1 MDESERHGGAKTDS
15 CFFSYL
21 CKRVVSSPAAA
32 QHCFLCKGVRML
44 CYWSDRFYAE
54 YHSSTV
60 NKLASSQRNAFNVSV
75 TWKFL
80 LCFHNK
86 IVAHVDVLQFLN
98 RQKCNLV
105 WLHILILFV
114 FSVLLIVLFLGLE
127 LKVYFSLSLANFKA
141 FFLCVWAALLNHP
154 NIFCWYGMVWYGQYW
169 VLGDNTLGIFIFF
182 LSHVL
187 LWCRENVHWSVC
199 DVNRESKMVSIQYYC
214 QILMY
219 PVFYTVFSV
228 VFLFLF
234 TCFPFCWL
242 WKFY

>member
-75 TWKFL
+75 TWKIL

-86 IVAHVDVLQFLN
+86 IVAHVDD

-141 FFLCVWAALLNHP
+141 FFCVCELLCWIIL
-154 NIFCWYGMVWYGQYW
+154 IFFVDMVWYDM
-169 VLGDNTLGIFIFF
+169 DNTG
-182 LSHVL
+182 
-187 LWCRENVHWSVC
+187 C
-199 DVNRESKMVSIQYYC
+199 
-214 QILMY
+214 
-219 PVFYTVFSV
+219 
-228 VFLFLF
+228 
-234 TCFPFCWL
+234 
-242 WKFY
+242 